1 MMFDLIPFDRRGN
14 SMLGYFDRMEKDFFG
29 DLLGNMNSMV
39 SAIRTDIREDGDKYV
54 LEAEL
59 PGFSKEEIHL
69 NLDGDRL
76 TINAQHSSETED
88 KQEGYLRRERKYG
101 TFQRSFDV
109 SNIDTEHISAAYENG
124 ILELEMPKL
133 APKAVTNRTIE
144 LK

>member
-109 SNIDTEHISAAYENG
+109 SNIDTEHISAAY
-124 ILELEMPKL
+124 
-133 APKAVTNRTIE
+133 
-144 LK
+144 

>member
-1 MMFDLIPFDRRGN
+1 
-14 SMLGYFDRMEKDFFG
+14 EKDFFG